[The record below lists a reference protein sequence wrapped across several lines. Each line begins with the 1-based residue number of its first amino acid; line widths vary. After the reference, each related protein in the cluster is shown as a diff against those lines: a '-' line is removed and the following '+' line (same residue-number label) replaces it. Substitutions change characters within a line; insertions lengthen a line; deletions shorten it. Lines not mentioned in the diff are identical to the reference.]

1 MSAPL
6 VDQLAYALSGV
17 GTRRRLLGMLAAV
30 PLAGALG
37 SRLGLS
43 TAAKGRRP
51 RHAQPEIVGGHP
63 VPQGELPFMVYYE
76 AGPQGTGVA
85 CGGSLITPR
94 HVLTAAHC
102 TGPDGGHNPPFLTS
116 DYFVA
121 IGEVNLD
128 RLGPGNIFG
137 VVEVSRH
144 PNWDPDVSQAFDVA
158 VLELDRDVPAGL
170 GTPVTFVGSGDDQF
184 NGAGQPVVVAG
195 WGNTS
200 SGGTTSTILLEV
212 DIAVISDE
220 ECAAA
225 YNRPGEFDPDSMICA
240 GAPGRDSCQGDSG
253 GPLFVQVQVG
263 ERIEKIKGKKKKGKK
278 RKIKKRVVPIYQ
290 HTQIGIVSFGEG
302 CADPN
307 FPGVYAEVSDP
318 AINNFITA
326 SIG

>member
-17 GTRRRLLGMLAAV
+17 GTRRRLVGVLAAV
-30 PLAGALG
+30 PLASALG
-37 SRLGLS
+37 SRFGNG
-43 TAAKGRRP
+43 AMAKGRRP

-76 AGPQGTGVA
+76 TGPQDTGVA
-85 CGGSLITPR
+85 CGGSLVTPR

-102 TGPDGGHNPPFLTS
+102 TGPDGGHNPPFLTA

-128 RLGPGNIFG
+128 RLGQENIFG

-144 PNWDPDVSQAFDVA
+144 PSWDPDVSQAFDVA
-158 VLELDRDVPAGL
+158 VLELDRDVPAGI
-170 GTPVTFVGSGDDQF
+170 GTPVAFVGSGDDRF
-184 NGAGQPVVVAG
+184 NGAGQPVVVSG
-195 WGNTS
+195 WGRTS
-200 SGGTTSTILLEV
+200 DGGNSSSVLLEA
-212 DIAVISDE
+212 DIAVVSDAD
-220 ECAAA
+220 CAAA
-225 YNRPGEFDPDSMICA
+225 YNRPGEFDPNSMICA

-253 GPLFVQVQVG
+253 GPLFAQVKVG

-278 RKIKKRVVPIYQ
+278 RKVKKVVVPIFEN
-290 HTQIGIVSFGEG
+290 TQIGIVSFGQG
-302 CADPN
+302 CADPD

-318 AINNFITA
+318 AINNFITGA
-326 SIG
+326 IG